1 MRVAHWTRWICCSNA
16 HKLAPENVDVIFL
29 MAQISMS
36 QNYFEDAIP
45 LLESGLQIAPQRADL
60 IAALG
65 ESYFMAGKVD
75 KAIDQFAKLVKIE
88 NSARSYSFLGISYRN
103 LGGSTKRSNISRR
116 GSNSTRTIRRASLIS
131 DSSQSGREMR
141 PRLRIISSRPF
152 ASIRIFPTHYSNSPI
167 FAWPRRDF
175 QKRRSC

>member
-1 MRVAHWTRWICCSNA
+1 
-16 HKLAPENVDVIFL
+16 

-75 KAIDQFAKLVKIE
+75 KAIDQFTELLEDRKLCALLFV
-88 NSARSYSFLGISYRN
+88 SWAFLS
-103 LGGSTKRSNISRR
+103 KP
-116 GSNSTRTIRRASLIS
+116 RTVR
-131 DSSQSGREMR
+131 
-141 PRLRIISSRPF
+141 
-152 ASIRIFPTHYSNSPI
+152 
-167 FAWPRRDF
+167 
-175 QKRRSC
+175 